1 MPWYRT
7 TAWIGM
13 GVAAISSV
21 CAQPTA
27 AQDASAKA
35 RTVAGHQSSIGAI
48 YGVVVD
54 TSGASLPL
62 VGVVMLDAPY
72 TQVRTNRGG
81 GYHIDSVAPGTH
93 LLRFRR
99 IGLVPTTVT
108 VTVHADDVTGV
119 DVIMAT
125 MPQMLAA
132 ISIQDTLGEVMHL
145 PPDVLDRMRNGVG
158 SYITAADIER
168 RHPTRTSQMLQY
180 VTGVEVTRDGTVNN
194 TRGFISLKTVPCKY
208 GMPVYIDGAK
218 IADPHIGADS
228 LHGTPLTDYVPPGDV
243 AVIEVYRGAGELP
256 AALPQNPCGGL
267 FIWTKRR

>member
-108 VTVHADDVTGV
+108 VTVP
-119 DVIMAT
+119 I
-125 MPQMLAA
+125 
-132 ISIQDTLGEVMHL
+132 E
-145 PPDVLDRMRNGVG
+145 PPPEKPAPAKPRKEKGR
-158 SYITAADIER
+158 
-168 RHPTRTSQMLQY
+168 
-180 VTGVEVTRDGTVNN
+180 
-194 TRGFISLKTVPCKY
+194 KT
-208 GMPVYIDGAK
+208 
-218 IADPHIGADS
+218 
-228 LHGTPLTDYVPPGDV
+228 
-243 AVIEVYRGAGELP
+243 
-256 AALPQNPCGGL
+256 
-267 FIWTKRR
+267 